1 MILLYATL
9 LHCYTA
15 TLPSSA
21 YANPAHAPYEK
32 YLNSITTL
40 SGRFN
45 QLNSKGHKAAG
56 TIQISRPGKMRLD
69 YAPPSPLMI
78 VTNFL
83 PNEKTT
89 EMSLVRTEDPDAG
102 YITLVF
108 NNTPLS
114 LKEWSVVD
122 AQGVET
128 RVQLSEL
135 KANVPLPAENFHINS
150 PNLIQRIF

>member
-1 MILLYATL
+1 M
-9 LHCYTA
+9 
-15 TLPSSA
+15 
-21 YANPAHAPYEK
+21 
-32 YLNSITTL
+32 
-40 SGRFN
+40 
-45 QLNSKGHKAAG
+45 
-56 TIQISRPGKMRLD
+56 
-69 YAPPSPLMI
+69 

-83 PNEKTT
+83 PKEKTT
-89 EMSLVRTEDPDAG
+89 EISLVRTEDPDAG